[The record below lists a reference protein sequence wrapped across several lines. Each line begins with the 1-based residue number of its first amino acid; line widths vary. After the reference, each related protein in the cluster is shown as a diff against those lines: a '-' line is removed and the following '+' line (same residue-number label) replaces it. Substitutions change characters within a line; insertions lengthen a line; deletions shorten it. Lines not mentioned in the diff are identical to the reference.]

1 LFLYALSQTAVSMI
15 KVLVADPHIIVH
27 KGIKAVFRN
36 STEISIVGKVTNDED
51 LYAFLD
57 DNLVDIVIMELDFSA
72 VDGLSILK
80 KIKNEYPAVRALIF
94 TGQPEEVYAIS
105 SLKAG
110 ASAYLNKSV
119 PSSYIRDA
127 ILKISSGGVYITNQL
142 AQSIAFDETTGNPRR
157 LFKKLS
163 MREVEVL
170 KLLSSGKRNK
180 EIAFE
185 LDINEKTVSTYRSR
199 IMKKLKVR
207 NLVEL
212 IRKAQSMHIE
222 TF

>member
-1 LFLYALSQTAVSMI
+1 MSQTAVSMI
-15 KVLVADPHIIVH
+15 KVLIADPHIIVH

-170 KLLSSGKRNK
+170 KLLSGGKRNK